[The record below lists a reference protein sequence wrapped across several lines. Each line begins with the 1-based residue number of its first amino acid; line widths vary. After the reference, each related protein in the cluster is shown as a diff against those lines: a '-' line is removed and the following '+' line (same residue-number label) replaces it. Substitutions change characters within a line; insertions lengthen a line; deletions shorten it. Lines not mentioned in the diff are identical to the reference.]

1 MKNKKVI
8 IVISVIL
15 VFTISFV
22 LFVVFAFKNIQKDKE
37 ETIETM
43 NYITENYKLLSDN
56 VTKYNKMRNDLIN
69 ASKDLMLD
77 NYESVYENY
86 TTFMNE
92 YNDLIKNI
100 DTNVSNIDSKCGHK
114 YPDKEVNKKCDF
126 YKNMYEKIIN
136 LYVSDIKNYNNF
148 IKSFNE
154 YKQVEVPFIELV
166 HDDYIDYDND
176 GKYEGVGS
184 DE

>member
-8 IVISVIL
+8 IIVSVIF
-15 VFTISFV
+15 VFIVCFILFLIS
-22 LFVVFAFKNIQKDKE
+22 AFKNIQKDKK

-43 NYITENYKLLSDN
+43 NYITDNYKLLSDN
-56 VTKYNKMRNDLIN
+56 VTKYNKMRNDLIS

-77 NYESVYENY
+77 NYESVYDNY
-86 TTFMNE
+86 TIFMKD
-92 YNDLIKNI
+92 YNDLIKEI
-100 DTNVSNIDSKCGHK
+100 DVNVSNIDSKCGQK
-114 YPDKEVNKKCDF
+114 YPDKEVNNKCDF

-148 IKSFNE
+148 IKSFND
-154 YKQVEVPFIELV
+154 YRQVEVPFIELV
-166 HDDYIDYDND
+166 HDNYIDYDND